1 MSRAPDT
8 RLSEELMR
16 LNRTQRQQ
24 LVNVVSKRFLR
35 EAAGE
40 NTPTTGVA
48 AADPPAEPT
57 RYSVPEAP
65 VGEVIKDA
73 RGTAAFEKTD
83 AGWKST
89 IKVPLERIL
98 MLVKEPNRQVV
109 GKLLQ
114 DAGEGEVITILTG
127 FLADAEDAN
136 MDKGLRVKKV
146 DGMFMDPVT
155 VPDDKITVIADALKY
170 KAPEIKSGTPKT
182 PAKVVLGP
190 DDRVFNNII
199 FKYTD
204 DTLKVIVD
212 LDKGGT
218 AQLKRLLGT
227 DEAVTKADEQIAN
240 APTSGE
246 SKITLRYDPKMTGNI
261 LQRAV
266 PKKMLTNILQRAV
279 PKKLFK
285 SAADMAAGLPTDL
298 QFRYLPGKK
307 LLVLDLTGIEQAQW
321 EEIAQQLDVGK
332 ETKPSDDSIGITY
345 ADLRGMKAGQIVQ
358 QITIDN
364 GQETP
369 TPYGTKFYA
378 DFMTI
383 AGKTADINGNTFKNA
398 KGKVVPLKNNN
409 LKDYNGKIFTDG
421 SGSKVYVHDS
431 TAFQVFSYEQFLDAA
446 RVDMGDKASLKDDA
460 NFDRASRTW
469 KQKDG
474 NPVTG
479 SITYRITDPVEKI

>member
-8 RLSEELMR
+8 RLSEALMR

-98 MLVKEPNRQVV
+98 MLVKETNRQVV

-332 ETKPSDDSIGITY
+332 KGEVGGSGLTIS
-345 ADLRGMKAGQIVQ
+345 DLRQMQAGQIIEEVVL
-358 QITIDN
+358 IALSGSADKTEMGD
-364 GQETP
+364 
-369 TPYGTKFYA
+369 YVKKAYA
-378 DFMTI
+378 DVMYIIPRDLSPTSVFTLS
-383 AGKTADINGNTFKNA
+383 GKPIPSDASDLKENSIYKTTKDGGKDSQIIVGKNSVGNNAFK
-398 KGKVVPLKNNN
+398 V
-409 LKDYNGKIFTDG
+409 I
-421 SGSKVYVHDS
+421 
-431 TAFQVFSYEQFLDAA
+431 FSYKEVIELLNQNSDRKESEGLPDGAIPE
-446 RVDMGDKASLKDDA
+446 GASLKVA
-460 NFDRASRTW
+460 
-469 KQKDG
+469 
-474 NPVTG
+474 
-479 SITYRITDPVEKI
+479 YRVKAEEEKI